1 MLCTSLVQIAA
12 DPDYDLPA
20 SLGSQPA
27 LRGSERPKPPSAEQ
41 LRAEL
46 EEQKETLMWRY
57 GLVSHC
63 AVFFWHIQPASC
75 TSKEKGEGRSR
86 RRRRCGG
93 MAW

>member
-1 MLCTSLVQIAA
+1 MLVPWQRTTPAPLVHCSAQIAA

-46 EEQKETLMWRY
+46 EGQKETLMWRY
-57 GLVSHC
+57 GLVSYC
-63 AVFFWHIQPASC
+63 AVGIYSLLVASI
-75 TSKEKGEGRSR
+75 
-86 RRRRCGG
+86 
-93 MAW
+93 